1 MQRIWKAISP
11 TLLLALLPL
20 AARAQDPDEA
30 PQPLDPHAKAIQ
42 LWTYGLMLLG
52 IVLAAGWYWLRRW
65 QITHSQQDGKE
76 RDTRLE

>member
-1 MQRIWKAISP
+1 MQRLWQAIRLS
-11 TLLLALLPL
+11 LLLTLLPL

-30 PQPLDPHAKAIQ
+30 PQPLDPHTKSIQ
-42 LWTYGLMLLG
+42 LWTFGLMLLG

-65 QITHSQQDGKE
+65 QIAHLHHDGEE